1 MYLFFSVSVII
12 SRSIHVGEMAIFH
25 SFSWSSSIALY
36 ICTTTSYPLSIFG
49 HLGCFH
55 VLTGASLVAQ
65 MAKNLPVM
73 QETWVQSLGLEDPLE
88 KGMAT
93 HLYFL
98 LTVE

>member
-1 MYLFFSVSVII
+1 MLVRWQYFILLYGQAVLHCMYAPQLL
-12 SRSIHVGEMAIFH
+12 IH
-25 SFSWSSSIALY
+25 S
-36 ICTTTSYPLSIFG
+36 SIFG